1 MTTLLILDTNL
12 IMIMYDAQVRDMHQ
26 EGVQIC
32 QKKRNEIYHGLNEG
46 MLMLSS
52 VYSLT
57 VSQKL
62 L

>member
-32 QKKRNEIYHGLNEG
+32 QKKRN
-46 MLMLSS
+46 
-52 VYSLT
+52 
-57 VSQKL
+57 
-62 L
+62 